1 MSILYRPCPSQVQT
15 TPSTSLKATWRV
27 RSGSIDEPTCKAWL
41 QSRVS
46 PDKPVHLEV
55 AVSEDDAT
63 FHLTTTN
70 GETLDLQPLFANL
83 NIQINQIFITREQS
97 GFIHAE
103 VAATRKG
110 ELLSL
115 LRASSVHHSTSDSS
129 RHIRYAVTQLWS
141 LLQVPGGRYELESE

>member
-1 MSILYRPCPSQVQT
+1 MSILHRPCPSQVQT

-41 QSRVS
+41 QSQVS
-46 PDKPVHLEV
+46 PDKPVLLQV
-55 AVSEDDAT
+55 AVTEDDAT

-70 GETLDLQPLFANL
+70 GEALDLQPLFATL
-83 NIQINQIFITREQS
+83 NIHINQIFITRENS

-103 VAATRKG
+103 VAATRNG
-110 ELLSL
+110 EHLSL
-115 LRASSVHHSTSDSS
+115 LRASTVHNSTSDSS

-141 LLQVPGGRYELESE
+141 LLQVPGGRYELVSE